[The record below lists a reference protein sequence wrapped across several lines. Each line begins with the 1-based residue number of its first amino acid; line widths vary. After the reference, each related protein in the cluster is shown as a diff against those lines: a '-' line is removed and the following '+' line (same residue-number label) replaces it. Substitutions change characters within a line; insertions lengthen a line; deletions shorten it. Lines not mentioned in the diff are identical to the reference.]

1 MFLYVPNKTQV
12 HEKGSPKYN
21 LETWPGLRSVARV
34 GAEVPEPQQP
44 TILQTFVDRYSHF
57 VIVFAIVFV
66 DVGGWIFNLFPPEPG
81 VAKLVKSLLQE
92 CVVEE
97 IPVDNKSGQSLKI
110 STTLF
115 QDKKLELKLS
125 APIKLYFANF
135 ALRFEL
141 ISRPGESREEGLMG
155 KCKAPEPLSN
165 IPH

>member
-1 MFLYVPNKTQV
+1 M
-12 HEKGSPKYN
+12 
-21 LETWPGLRSVARV
+21 RSVARV

-97 IPVDNKSGQSLKI
+97 IPVENKSGQSFHNSNKL
-110 STTLF
+110 L

>member
-1 MFLYVPNKTQV
+1 M
-12 HEKGSPKYN
+12 
-21 LETWPGLRSVARV
+21 ARV

-97 IPVDNKSGQSLKI
+97 IPVENKSGQSL
-110 STTLF
+110 
-115 QDKKLELKLS
+115 
-125 APIKLYFANF
+125 
-135 ALRFEL
+135 
-141 ISRPGESREEGLMG
+141 
-155 KCKAPEPLSN
+155 
-165 IPH
+165 